1 MNQDI
6 EASPSPKK
14 QISNVTVCSRFRP
27 LSSKERKDHGGRV
40 CVCRIDDE
48 TFVFKDEKEE
58 ESTFSFDK
66 VFYEDSLQADVYE
79 FLALPIVRDAVN
91 GVNGTIITYGQTGAG
106 KTYSMEGPNVLESD
120 DMKKGLLPRVVDGL
134 FEHIASAG
142 DSIKY
147 KIKLSMVEIYM
158 EKVRD
163 LFDLSKDNLV
173 IKQSKDHEMLIS
185 GVTEASE
192 LLPLLSLSGKLVHL
206 FSAWYWYETT
216 DSLVR
221 HSRSFAKP
229 TCKIVSFENVFFKCI
244 FLVLM
249 LRLNLQAGIQNR
261 AVGETQMNLASS
273 RSHCAYIFTVQPD
286 STRDRGKTG
295 KLVLVDLAG
304 SEKVEKTGAEGKLL
318 DEAKTINK
326 SLSALGNVINAL
338 TCSSSKAIHIPYRDS
353 KLTRLLQDALGGNS
367 RTALICCCSP
377 STSNSSETFSTLRFG
392 IRAKHIKTSPTAK
405 RIIDEETE
413 ARWHPAD
420 VPTKE
425 ESGERTIA
433 QMKLLPTVKH
443 IDEDKEAK
451 MHAADAK
458 KDDCYERILA
468 KLRERL
474 DDEDV
479 NLLEELLVLEEM
491 LFDPSTAEGLEL
503 DFEDMTSRTIN
514 LLQQNLQELMITC
527 EELTS
532 ENKALKARIAAG
544 GTMEGDREENGSFF
558 MQKVSGI
565 ISFFFPWVWG
575 RAQ

>member
-27 LSSKERKDHGGRV
+27 LNSKERKDHGGQV
-40 CVCRIDDE
+40 CVRRIDDE

-79 FLALPIVRDAVN
+79 FIALPIVRDVVN

-134 FEHIASAG
+134 FEHLASAG

-147 KIKLSMVEIYM
+147 EITLSMVEIYM

-173 IKQSKDHEMLIS
+173 IKQNKGHEMLVS
-185 GVTEASE
+185 GVTEAS
-192 LLPLLSLSGKLVHL
+192 
-206 FSAWYWYETT
+206 
-216 DSLVR
+216 
-221 HSRSFAKP
+221 
-229 TCKIVSFENVFFKCI
+229 VSH
-244 FLVLM
+244 VLI

-273 RSHCAYIFTVQPD
+273 RSHCAYIFTVLSD
-286 STRDRGKTG
+286 STRDSRGRTG

-318 DEAKTINK
+318 EEAKTINK

-338 TCSSSKAIHIPYRDS
+338 TCSSSKSNHIPYRDS

-392 IRAKHIKTSPTAK
+392 TRAKHIKTSPTAK
-405 RIIDEETE
+405 RIVDAETG
-413 ARWHPAD
+413 ARWNAVD
-420 VPTKE
+420 VPTKV
-425 ESGERTIA
+425 ES
-433 QMKLLPTVKH
+433 V
-443 IDEDKEAK
+443 
-451 MHAADAK
+451 
-458 KDDCYERILA
+458 ERILA
-468 KLRERL
+468 EMKLSPTAPKKDDDHHERIL
-474 DDEDV
+474 TKV
-479 NLLEELLVLEEM
+479 RFQGLKM
-491 LFDPSTAEGLEL
+491 LF
-503 DFEDMTSRTIN
+503 
-514 LLQQNLQELMITC
+514 
-527 EELTS
+527 S
-532 ENKALKARIAAG
+532 ENYNAV
-544 GTMEGDREENGSFF
+544 E
-558 MQKVSGI
+558 
-565 ISFFFPWVWG
+565 
-575 RAQ
+575 

>member
-14 QISNVTVCSRFRP
+14 QFSNVTVCSRFRP
-27 LSSKERKDHGGRV
+27 LNSKERKDHGGQV

-79 FLALPIVRDAVN
+79 FIALPIVRDAVN

-134 FEHIASAG
+134 FEHLASAG

-147 KIKLSMVEIYM
+147 KITLSMVEIYM

-173 IKQSKDHEMLIS
+173 IKQNKDHEMLVS
-185 GVTEASE
+185 GVTEIH
-192 LLPLLSLSGKLVHL
+192 LSDTGEALQ
-206 FSAWYWYETT
+206 
-216 DSLVR
+216 
-221 HSRSFAKP
+221 
-229 TCKIVSFENVFFKCI
+229 
-244 FLVLM
+244 
-249 LRLNLQAGIQNR
+249 NLHAGIQNR

-273 RSHCAYIFTVQPD
+273 RSHCAYIFTVQPV
-286 STRDRGKTG
+286 STRDRGRTG

-318 DEAKTINK
+318 EEAKTINK

-338 TCSSSKAIHIPYRDS
+338 TCSSSKSNHIPYRDS

-392 IRAKHIKTSPTAK
+392 TRAKHIKTSPTAK
-405 RIIDEETE
+405 RIIDEETG
-413 ARWHPAD
+413 ARWNALD
-420 VPTKE
+420 VPAKE
-425 ESGERTIA
+425 ESGERTLA
-433 QMKLLPTVKH
+433 EVKLIPTVKP
-443 IDEDKEAK
+443 ID
-451 MHAADAK
+451 HASDAPK
-458 KDDCYERILA
+458 KDDHHGRILA

-479 NLLEELLVLEEM
+479 NLLEELLILEGM
-491 LFDPSTAEGLEL
+491 LFDPSAEGV
-503 DFEDMTSRTIN
+503 
-514 LLQQNLQELMITC
+514 
-527 EELTS
+527 
-532 ENKALKARIAAG
+532 RI
-544 GTMEGDREENGSFF
+544 
-558 MQKVSGI
+558 
-565 ISFFFPWVWG
+565 P
-575 RAQ
+575 